1 MLLLLAFVALP
12 IPTNHKQSVCDKTD
26 VFFDSLKFYK
36 TGSDSLRA
44 ALHYSVGASRARM
57 EHTDIRSHATR
68 GICGLMGNL
77 KGVEL
82 PPKIAFVAMLRD
94 PIDRLVS
101 ALNMAATK
109 GPLSALRYQRTCC
122 TPTSSGTYD
131 CSSAAI
137 RRIPD
142 CALHVTSRPD
152 LKSNRKLFVNTTE
165 SGRYTGSLH
174 GAQAALYSVQKS
186 VQHAIPKP
194 TVAEIFKACSWHRPC
209 GQVTSKMMIQQAHAC
224 ASTHLGNAQP
234 LFLWPIATY
243 APVFQPGGDSVSSM
257 TQYLADNF
265 IMGTT
270 QNMTQL
276 FSLLSRVLRSNATA
290 TAECMEPYFE
300 YNPASANVHQGG
312 LSSVVLDQLDGRTDT
327 RDELVRLA
335 MHQQKPQPLALEHGW
350 PAPTASP
357 DRQKAL
363 PAPRVPQ
370 SAAAS
375 ALPSADATLHLSLP
389 PSLLAA
395 LCHLPPGPWP
405 LAVASSHACQKQPFL
420 TAEP

>member
-152 LKSNRKLFVNTTE
+152 LKSNPKLFVNTTE

-224 ASTHLGNAQP
+224 ASTHLTNAQP

-290 TAECMEPYFE
+290 TAECTEPYFE

-312 LSSVVLDQLDGRTDT
+312 LRGGVECK
-327 RDELVRLA
+327 RDELPHKTISELTIEMSTDFRIYQA
-335 MHQQKPQPLALEHGW
+335 AQAIFEKQMAG
-350 PAPTASP
+350 
-357 DRQKAL
+357 AL
-363 PAPRVPQ
+363 P
-370 SAAAS
+370 
-375 ALPSADATLHLSLP
+375 LPVHKVSKLRHSCAR
-389 PSLLAA
+389 
-395 LCHLPPGPWP
+395 
-405 LAVASSHACQKQPFL
+405 
-420 TAEP
+420 